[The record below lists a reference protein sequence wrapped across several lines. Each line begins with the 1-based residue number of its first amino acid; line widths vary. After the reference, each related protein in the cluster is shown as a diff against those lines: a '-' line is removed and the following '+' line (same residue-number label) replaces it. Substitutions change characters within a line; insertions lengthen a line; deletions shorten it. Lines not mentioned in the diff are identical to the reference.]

1 MAALESVDYTA
12 VLAGRVR
19 VPDNV
24 VYRTFVYETV
34 VLNLQTGKYHGLNQ
48 TAGRML
54 EVLER
59 SPTVGDAASKL
70 AAELSRPLG
79 EIEVDMCELCIGLAE
94 RGLIDLESS
103 DDH

>member
-1 MAALESVDYTA
+1 MAALESINYDA
-12 VLAGRVR
+12 VLAGRAR
-19 VPDNV
+19 VPDHV

-54 EVLER
+54 ELLER
-59 SPTVGDAASKL
+59 SPTVAAAAATL
-70 AAELSRPLG
+70 ADELSRPVG